1 MEKLDEPV
9 QITAQCLCKQ
19 HKYTAS
25 VPRSSLPLKATA
37 CHCNSCRKCTGAL
50 YSSAIL
56 KWPGDDGAIRDS
68 TLKRYKFSQQFTV
81 LFCGTCSSP
90 MFIGM
95 HAAPKTET
103 ETETAPAP
111 ASYGVMTG
119 ALSNDGPD
127 GLVRIENH
135 VYVGDTKDGG
145 MSMFMRKPNGDGVE
159 ARRWMGLTSKS
170 DQVAFDWP
178 VGMRPGS
185 EVQNKPAE
193 IPVRC
198 HCGGVDLVFQR
209 AKAEEEFSGK
219 AKSALP
225 WFVHPETK
233 KLMASI
239 DPCDSCR
246 ISSGVEFWTWTFVLL
261 AHIGFPS
268 KTGSNN
274 SSFPKDTK
282 ELKAAVSKKGPDRDP
297 RLGTLEYFASSEDVQ
312 RYFCSRCSASVFYA
326 VDDRPE
332 LVDLA
337 VGLLDSEDGARAE
350 SLLCWSMVKTL
361 PKFVWR
367 DDMLNGWRKPWLE
380 SVEAEAEAHRNA
392 GNN

>member
-1 MEKLDEPV
+1 MADSDGQV
-9 QITAQCLCKQ
+9 QITAECLCKQ
-19 HKYTAS
+19 HKFTTA

-37 CHCNSCRKCTGAL
+37 CHCTSCRRCTGAL
-50 YSSAIL
+50 YSSAVL
-56 KWPGDDGAIRDS
+56 KWPGDGGAIRDS
-68 TLKRYKFSQQFTV
+68 NLKRYDFSQHLTV

-90 MFIGM
+90 MFFEM
-95 HAAPKTET
+95 HSAPKSNVEG
-103 ETETAPAP
+103 APAGQ
-111 ASYGVMTG
+111 YGVMTG

-127 GLVRIENH
+127 GLVRIDNH
-135 VYVGDTKDGG
+135 VFVGDTKDGG
-145 MSMFMRKPNGDGVE
+145 MSTFMRQPNGDGVE
-159 ARRWMGLTSKS
+159 ARRWTGLSS
-170 DQVAFDWP
+170 RSEEIASDWP
-178 VGMRPGS
+178 EGPTS
-185 EVQNKPAE
+185 ESRVQNKAAE
-193 IPVRC
+193 IPIRC

-209 AKAEEEFSGK
+209 QKAEEEFMSTE
-219 AKSALP
+219 KSELP

-239 DPCDSCR
+239 DPCNSCR

-261 AHIGFPS
+261 RHIGFPS
-268 KTGSNN
+268 KTSGDNP
-274 SSFPKDTK
+274 SFPDDTRD
-282 ELKAAVSKKGPDRDP
+282 LKSAISKQGADRDP

-332 LVDLA
+332 LIDLA

-367 DDMLNGWRKPWLE
+367 DDMLNGWRKQWLE
-380 SVEAEAEAHRNA
+380 SVEAGAEAHRENRK
-392 GNN
+392 